1 MLGRA
6 GERGEKDVRER
17 DAAQG
22 GVGKGR
28 RVQGGWEGD
37 QVESHLERWER
48 EGKLKKRRGVGGG
61 GVTLLPLCRPPSSS
75 QGP

>member
-48 EGKLKKRRGVGGG
+48 EGKL
-61 GVTLLPLCRPPSSS
+61 
-75 QGP
+75 